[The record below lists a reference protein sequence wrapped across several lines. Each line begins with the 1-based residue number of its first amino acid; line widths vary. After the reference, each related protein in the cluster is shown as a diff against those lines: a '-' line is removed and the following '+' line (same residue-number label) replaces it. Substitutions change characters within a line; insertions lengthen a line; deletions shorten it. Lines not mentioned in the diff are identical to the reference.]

1 MTDEE
6 ITKAVIEEA
15 EEEHPELGEVEIDGW
30 TYQLHTPGY
39 DELQRE
45 GYQIR
50 GDFDGLL
57 RNHAEIG
64 PCPSTVLDHFRRL
77 TP

>member
-6 ITKAVIEEA
+6 ITKALIEEA

-45 GYQIR
+45 GY
-50 GDFDGLL
+50 
-57 RNHAEIG
+57 
-64 PCPSTVLDHFRRL
+64 
-77 TP
+77 